1 MKILYFDI
9 DGTVLLTDT
18 NKAKPCLA
26 NGRFEAGIRRA
37 GFSNL
42 VCVGN
47 FARIAH
53 AVKGMGLEYDELG
66 VLFGICGGAFSDE
79 KWFRSVTTLVSDPEQ
94 RTTLIDFSG
103 NWWYMDDLANEYFHA
118 GGQVEILSAHLG
130 NRVLIPNPT
139 GDGQDVLE
147 WLNAIAV

>member
-66 VLFGICGGAFSDE
+66 VLFGI
-79 KWFRSVTTLVSDPEQ
+79 
-94 RTTLIDFSG
+94 
-103 NWWYMDDLANEYFHA
+103 
-118 GGQVEILSAHLG
+118 
-130 NRVLIPNPT
+130 
-139 GDGQDVLE
+139 
-147 WLNAIAV
+147 